1 MPTPVICKIC
11 GVRRARRD
19 CPGVRGM
26 ICSICCGTEREVSIS
41 CPLDCVYLRE
51 ARLHESKS
59 RHDKEDHAAPA
70 LMPHPD
76 VPLTEGFLDQHNDLL
91 MFCGVSLVQAALE
104 TPGAVD
110 GGVVDALEAL
120 IRTQRTMESGLVYQT
135 RAGDRVAAAIQTRVE
150 KSLEDYQRLRHQREG
165 LAGYRTA
172 EILGV
177 LVFLLR
183 LSSRVVNGKPRGRAF
198 IDYLLQQMP
207 LPEPPPEPG
216 RIIL

>member
-1 MPTPVICKIC
+1 MPVPVICKIC
-11 GVRRARRD
+11 GVRRGRRD

-26 ICSICCGTEREVSIS
+26 ICPICCGTEREVSIA

-51 ARLHESKS
+51 AHARELNS
-59 RHDKEDHAAPA
+59 RHDREEKAAPQP
-70 LMPHPD
+70 MPHPD
-76 VPLTEGFLDQHNDLL
+76 VPLTEDFLVEHNDLL
-91 MFCGVSLVQAALE
+91 MYCGMSLVQAGLE

-110 GGVVDALEAL
+110 RDVVNALEAL
-120 IRTQRTMESGLVYQT
+120 IRTQRTLESGLVYQT
-135 RAGDRVAAAIQTRVE
+135 RAADQVAAAIQTRVE
-150 KSLEDYQRLRHQREG
+150 TALEDYQRIRQEREG

-183 LSSRVVNGKPRGRAF
+183 LSARTVNGRPRGRAF
-198 IDYLLQQMP
+198 IDYLAREMP
-207 LPEPPPEPG
+207 SPEPPPEPG

>member
-1 MPTPVICKIC
+1 MPVPVMCKIC

-26 ICSICCGTEREVSIS
+26 ICALCCGTEREVSIS

-59 RHDKEDHAAPA
+59 KQDQEDPAAPQP
-70 LMPHPD
+70 MPHPD
-76 VPLTEGFLDQHNDLL
+76 VPLTEDFLRKHNDLL
-91 MFCGVSLVQAALE
+91 MFCGVSLVQASLE

-110 GGVVDALEAL
+110 RDAVDALEAM
-120 IRTQRTMESGLVYQT
+120 IRTQRTLESGLVYQT
-135 RAGDRVAAAIQTRVE
+135 RAGDQVAAAIQARLE
-150 KSLEDYQRLRHQREG
+150 KALEDYQRVRHEQG

-183 LSSRVVNGKPRGRAF
+183 LGARVVNGRPRGRAF
-198 IDYLLQQMP
+198 IDYLMQQMP
-207 LPEPPPEPG
+207 MPEPPPEAG
-216 RIIL
+216 KIIL

>member
-1 MPTPVICKIC
+1 MPVPVICKIC

-26 ICSICCGTEREVSIS
+26 ICPICCGTEREVSIS
-41 CPLDCVYLRE
+41 CPLDCAYLRE

-59 RHDKEDHAAPA
+59 RRDREDKAPPQP
-70 LMPHPD
+70 MPHPD
-76 VPLTEGFLDQHNDLL
+76 VPLTEDFLEQHKDLL
-91 MFCGVSLVQAALE
+91 AFCGMLLLQAALE

-110 GGVVDALEAL
+110 RDVVDALEAL
-120 IRTQRTMESGLVYQT
+120 IRTQRTLESGLVYQT
-135 RAGDRVAAAIQTRVE
+135 RAGDQVAAAIQTRME
-150 KSLEDYQRLRHQREG
+150 RALEDYQRLRHEREG

-183 LSSRVVNGKPRGRAF
+183 LSSRVINGRPRGRAF
-198 IDYLLQQMP
+198 IEYLSQQMP
-207 LPEPPPEPG
+207 IPEPPPEAG